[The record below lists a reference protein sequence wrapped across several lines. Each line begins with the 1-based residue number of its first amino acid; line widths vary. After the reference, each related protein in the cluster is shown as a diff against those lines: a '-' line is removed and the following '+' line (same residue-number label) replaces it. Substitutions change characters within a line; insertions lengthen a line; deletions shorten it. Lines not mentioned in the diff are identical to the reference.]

1 MVSKW
6 IDDRYRIFEEK
17 LAKQR
22 FTEQRNQNAIASYAA
37 FFDSL
42 KQQVQKDV
50 RDYNDL
56 FAAYPICNAIFEPPT
71 QEGFSVRCATLRM
84 QVKRTNGTV
93 ICVEY
98 QPVSRLQSQEPPNNL
113 AFEVAADENGAI
125 GYKKN
130 GDFWSDAA
138 DVSRVI
144 LDQLL
149 CG

>member
-17 LAKQR
+17 LARQR
-22 FTEQRNQNAIASYAA
+22 LIEQHNQDAIASYAA
-37 FFDSL
+37 FFDEL

-50 RDYNDL
+50 KDYNDL
-56 FAAYPICNAIFEPPT
+56 FAAHQLCNAVCEPPT
-71 QEGFSVRCATLRM
+71 QEGFSVRCGALRM
-84 QVKRTNGTV
+84 QVKRSSGTV

-98 QPVSRLQSQEPPNNL
+98 QYTERVQGQEPPNNL
-113 AFEVAADENGAI
+113 AFEVAADENGTI

-130 GDFWSDAA
+130 GDFWTDAA

-144 LDQLL
+144 LGHIL